1 MSKVEN
7 KTTLKTLY
15 KMTVFQN
22 SFNKHQIL
30 KEVFQTNHKKE
41 KV

>member
-15 KMTVFQN
+15 KMTVFQK
-22 SFNKHQIL
+22 SFNKHQIQ